1 MKINSYK
8 WGWWQSPTIG
18 KTNGVFTSTHMNVW
32 CQVMCT
38 DMYKNDSKNYFPQDL
53 NMKFSILR
61 LSGMSVLQFLLDNR
75 NIVEILWEKKWSKLQ
90 VRNNINNTSPSCF
103 NSHPFLHLKQAK
115 QRYTSKKISIT
126 FPPQQTLQQTHWWSQ
141 DFRPNVGFTWPTFA
155 TKTPSSRAWRGS
167 LRGSP
172 ACHVPPGVG
181 VFYWWEGTPLY
192 HQKMLEGCGIMWI
205 ANKETQIYTD
215 KNDMTILDMRTHPIF
230 FATDMPWSWK
240 LDLNQRLFVGINYSP
255 HWLPSLDSPSKLR
268 ALDRSRWSFILFG
281 SCLNNV
287 TLEI

>member
-1 MKINSYK
+1 MRLMTISYHGKNK
-8 WGWWQSPTIG
+8 WRFHLNTYERMMSSHVHIYVQKWVQELLS
-18 KTNGVFTSTHMNVW
+18 S
-32 CQVMCT
+32 
-38 DMYKNDSKNYFPQDL
+38 QDL

-103 NSHPFLHLKQAK
+103 NSHTFFHLKQAK

-172 ACHVPPGVG
+172 ACHVPPAVG

-230 FATDMPWSWK
+230 LLLICHDRENSIWISVCLSEATTHPIGF
-240 LDLNQRLFVGINYSP
+240 Q
-255 HWLPSLDSPSKLR
+255 
-268 ALDRSRWSFILFG
+268 ALTAHLSSEL
-281 SCLNNV
+281 
-287 TLEI
+287 

>member
-103 NSHPFLHLKQAK
+103 NSHPLFAPKAGKTKIYFKKNLHHLSPPANTPTNTLVISGFPAQRGVHLAHFCHKNAK
-115 QRYTSKKISIT
+115 LSRMAR
-126 FPPQQTLQQTHWWSQ
+126 L
-141 DFRPNVGFTWPTFA
+141 
-155 TKTPSSRAWRGS
+155 SSRFASLSRTAWCGCVLLMGRY
-167 LRGSP
+167 P
-172 ACHVPPGVG
+172 ALPPEDAGRVWNHV
-181 VFYWWEGTPLY
+181 
-192 HQKMLEGCGIMWI
+192 
-205 ANKETQIYTD
+205 N
-215 KNDMTILDMRTHPIF
+215 
-230 FATDMPWSWK
+230 S
-240 LDLNQRLFVGINYSP
+240 
-255 HWLPSLDSPSKLR
+255 
-268 ALDRSRWSFILFG
+268 
-281 SCLNNV
+281 
-287 TLEI
+287 